1 MRNSFKKALIIS
13 VAILPFLWL
22 TLSFCCVEMRNAKSD
37 AMNMVGM
44 ASANTMPSGDAI
56 QKGLSFSGDPCQ
68 SSQFQCEKLTERYD
82 NSKVNV
88 DSPRSAFSNAKTI
101 HFTNTTFSVAKTQ
114 LAFSNYDSP
123 PKLVL
128 NSLPLY
134 LQISV
139 LRL

>member
-1 MRNSFKKALIIS
+1 MRNPFKKIVIVSA
-13 VAILPFLWL
+13 VILPFLWL
-22 TLSFCCVEMRNAKSD
+22 TLSFCCIGMGDTKTH
-37 AMNMVGM
+37 NMPMAGM
-44 ASANTMPSGDAI
+44 ASGDTI
-56 QKGLSFSGDPCQ
+56 QKGLSFNGDPCKT
-68 SSQFQCEKLTERYD
+68 SQFQCEKLTERYD